1 MGELE
6 GKVFIIAGGGR
17 GIGRAAAVALTQAGA
32 SVMIDDLGCDPTG
45 AGHDE
50 NVARAVAEEL
60 AREGAQVAALALD
73 MAAKDSPRLLVEAT
87 LARFGRIDGGF
98 YCAGFLRERALVR
111 LNDEDFDAVLDV
123 HVRGAIRFAREVA
136 KALIEKRQPG
146 SIVLTAAP
154 SGLFGPA
161 GQVSLAA
168 ASGAIAAFVRSAASE
183 LRRQNIRVNAIA
195 PTARTRL
202 TEQLPLF
209 SSIRADS
216 MTAEHVAPV
225 VAHLLAD
232 ASASVHGE
240 VLGVAG
246 GRVYALRMGETSG
259 LFQEGEPMTLGT
271 LSARFRE
278 VTRA

>member
-1 MGELE
+1 M
-6 GKVFIIAGGGR
+6 
-17 GIGRAAAVALTQAGA
+17 
-32 SVMIDDLGCDPTG
+32 GCDPAG
-45 AGHDE
+45 VGHDE
-50 NVARAVAEEL
+50 NVAREVAEEIER
-60 AREGAQVAALALD
+60 AGGRAAWLTLD
-73 MAAKDSPRLLVEAT
+73 MAEKDSAKLLMETAV
-87 LARFGRIDGGF
+87 ARFGHVDGGF
-98 YCAGFLRERALVR
+98 YSAGFLRDRALVR
-111 LNDEDFDAVLDV
+111 LNDDDFDAVLNV
-123 HVRGAIRFAREVA
+123 HVRGAFRFARELA
-136 KALIEKRQPG
+136 KALIDKRQPG

-183 LRRQNIRVNAIA
+183 LRRQNVRVNAIA

-202 TEQLPLF
+202 TEHLPLF

-216 MTAEHVAPV
+216 MTPEHVAPV

-259 LFQEGEPMTLGT
+259 LFQEGEPMDLDT

-278 VTRA
+278 VTRT